1 MGKKYIDM
9 ATGISSVNFGHNNP
23 KILSALFEQVNKISV
38 VPRLFHNEP
47 LANLLK
53 KACELTN
60 MDKAIVMDSGAKQ

>member
-1 MGKKYIDM
+1 MPINIVKGENAYVYDGLGKKYIDM

-38 VPRLFHNEP
+38 VPRLFHNEL

-53 KACELTN
+53 KSL
-60 MDKAIVMDSGAKQ
+60 